1 MKHLQEAIRL
11 DSNEKVKDVSREER
25 ADHLLAVESKLK
37 RQEEE
42 NYRLKV
48 SALNYLSPF
57 GAF

>member
-1 MKHLQEAIRL
+1 MIFV
-11 DSNEKVKDVSREER
+11 SKVKDISREER